1 MSLFGAARNREET
14 HPPAD
19 ASELGAVVVRDL
31 EGREVRLGDLWD
43 DVPAVLV
50 FLRHYG

>member
-1 MSLFGAARNREET
+1 MGLLGTSRKRQET
-14 HPPAD
+14 HAPAEAGD
-19 ASELGAVVVRDL
+19 LAAVVVRDL
-31 EGREVRLGDLWD
+31 DDREVILGSFWE

>member
-1 MSLFGAARNREET
+1 MGLLGTSRRRQEV
-14 HPPAD
+14 HPPSD
-19 ASELGAVVVRDL
+19 AGELGAVEVRDL
-31 EGREVRLGDLWD
+31 SDRPVLLGSFWE

>member
-1 MSLFGAARNREET
+1 LFGTAKNRQET

-19 ASELGAVVVRDL
+19 AGELGAVVVRDL
-31 EGREVRLGDLWD
+31 EGRETPLGELWD